1 DSAQNSNYYDCKITN
16 TNEERI
22 ALKWQAF
29 FTSDHSLYLRFE
41 EREAQRYLI
50 NIFDISGK
58 SLCYQIISKSESSI
72 QLPTLPVGIYFV
84 SVSSSFGIFSKK
96 LIQAY

>member
-1 DSAQNSNYYDCKITN
+1 M
-16 TNEERI
+16 
-22 ALKWQAF
+22 
-29 FTSDHSLYLRFE
+29 
-41 EREAQRYLI
+41 I